1 MRFQKWF
8 LIAVVLLVAV
18 ALALPGGAAIAR
30 KQVFKA
36 SLATANELH
45 EVVGSNAR
53 GSAVLTSNQDG
64 TYNIGVIVR
73 NLSGPAT
80 GVHLHAP
87 ADATQNAPVFISL
100 CGAPAPS
107 VVGDCTYDADGNL
120 YITGVIGPAQLMAAG
135 VTGAQF
141 NNYLRNGLIYVNVHT
156 SLNPMGE
163 VRGQLLE
170 P

>member
-1 MRFQKWF
+1 MHLQKW
-8 LIAVVLLVAV
+8 LLLAVVVVVTL
-18 ALALPGGAAIAR
+18 ALALPGSAAIAR
-30 KQVFKA
+30 KQVFRA
-36 SLATANELH
+36 SLSPDNELH
-45 EVVGSNAR
+45 EVVGSTAR
-53 GSAVLTSNQDG
+53 GSAVVVSNMDG
-64 TYNIGVIVR
+64 SFSFTVIAR
-73 NLSGPAT
+73 RLSGPAT

-87 ADATQNAPVFISL
+87 ADATQTAPIFIGL

-120 YITGVIGPAQLMAAG
+120 YITGVIGSAQLIAAG

-156 SLNPMGE
+156 ALNPMGE
-163 VRGQLLE
+163 ARGQLLE